1 MGFAPEISN
10 GELRLLSEF
19 RSCRPHLG
27 VPILVAVCAWLRL
40 ITALILFLIRPY
52 HVCVIGRN
60 EHDLLATE
68 QAQDCILALS
78 TCPERRI
85 PKLLC
90 IRSSTSTS
98 LLLSMQLLV
107 WTSMTLVVYPP
118 RVSDG
123 RDCYRSC
130 CIVIVIVLMTTTH
143 HDSFPTRR
151 RGAWK
156 RSHGGALLVV
166 GFVDGRKIERR
177 NPDIGVRISAS
188 ANPRTTTMMRTV
200 ASLAT
205 ATFGTASVGIG
216 TPGLGNVVIGNGG
229 DGEPPS
235 CCSLLFV
242 TRTSPGPTGMTTL

>member
-1 MGFAPEISN
+1 MNNRAQTVLGLGRCRFLSPQVRFAPEIPN

-52 HVCVIGRN
+52 HVCVTGRN

-68 QAQDCILALS
+68 QAQDCVLALS

-118 RVSDG
+118 RVSGG
-123 RDCYRSC
+123 RHCSFMWHCSC
-130 CIVIVIVLMTTTH
+130 CVDDNQH
-143 HDSFPTRR
+143 GSFPTDCGGGWRR
-151 RGAWK
+151 A
-156 RSHGGALLVV
+156 HGGALLVV
-166 GFVDGRKIERR
+166 VFVDGKKIRKKE
-177 NPDIGVRISAS
+177 
-188 ANPRTTTMMRTV
+188 
-200 ASLAT
+200 
-205 ATFGTASVGIG
+205 
-216 TPGLGNVVIGNGG
+216 PG
-229 DGEPPS
+229 
-235 CCSLLFV
+235 
-242 TRTSPGPTGMTTL
+242 